1 MALHTV
7 RLSKN
12 KYVTLDS
19 YYRPRLPSPLIVTII
34 ACTLLIGASIYA
46 VHYET
51 RLCPQG
57 KADYYSPGC

>member
-19 YYRPRLPSPLIVTII
+19 YYRSRLPSPHIVTII
-34 ACTLLIGASIYA
+34 TCILLIGASIYA

-57 KADYYSPGC
+57 QTAYSGPGC